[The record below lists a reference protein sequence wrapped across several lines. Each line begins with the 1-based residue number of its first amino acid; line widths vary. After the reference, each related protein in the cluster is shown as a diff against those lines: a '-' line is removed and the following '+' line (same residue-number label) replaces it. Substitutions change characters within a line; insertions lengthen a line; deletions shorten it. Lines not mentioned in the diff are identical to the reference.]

1 MPTLTKYL
9 QQEFT
14 NRCPSGW
21 KCEHECRLLTP
32 ELEQT
37 LGYFPR
43 ADLLLEKHDGSRRFW
58 IEFEVSRADPVANHA
73 KFATGHLFQ
82 PQSSTDVFISMVS
95 SNVGR
100 GRRNLAFNAIYLMRH
115 IGMKAFQ
122 TVLLPQLSSEEI
134 KRLNHMRSLENEK
147 FPVQSEIERIFT
159 VSDTI
164 LTTED
169 RHIHFASD
177 IFEVMLNLKQWNCDL
192 SASEGRGV
200 WGRRTV
206 TYFVHDPSSGEFAP
220 SKFCAYVAIPTPDN
234 INVTRQSAPMRS
246 EMTVNLYATLD
257 HTDSRFDGYR
267 AQVHL
272 RKHLGMAVISH
283 EKSSAVE
290 QLFRKWLEKY
300 SDSITIHPRGP
311 IFLTPPR
318 WFK

>member
-1 MPTLTKYL
+1 MPTLTRYL

-21 KCEHECRLLTP
+21 KCEHECRLLTR

-58 IEFEVSRADPVANHA
+58 IEFEISRADPVANHA

-95 SNVGR
+95 SNVGQ

-147 FPVQSEIERIFT
+147 LPVQLEIERIFT
-159 VSDTI
+159 VSDTV
-164 LTTED
+164 LTAED

-177 IFEVMLNLKQWNCDL
+177 IFEVMLNLKKWNCDL
-192 SASEGRGV
+192 ATSEGRGV

-206 TYFVHDPSSGEFAP
+206 TYFVHNPSSGEFAP
-220 SKFCAYVAIPTPDN
+220 SKFCAYVAIPTLDS
-234 INVTRQSAPMRS
+234 INVTRPSAPMRS
-246 EMTVNLYATLD
+246 EMTVNLYATLENA
-257 HTDSRFDGYR
+257 DSRFDGYR

-272 RKHLGMAVISH
+272 RKHLRMAVIPH

-300 SDSITIHPRGP
+300 SDSIMVHPRGP
-311 IFLTPPR
+311 IFLIPPQ